1 MINAVIIDDE
11 EISRKTLANLITE
24 YFPDIKLSG
33 TAGSVEEGIAIIRRH
48 APQLVFLDIAM
59 PDGDGFEVLENTR
72 DISFKTIFITAYHN
86 YAIRAFE
93 FSALHYLLKPVN
105 VEDLERAVNR
115 FSTTDTVEVE
125 RERIEILKQGMQDSI
140 KKIALPTND
149 SILFVELDNIIRC
162 EASHNYTIFYLKNK
176 GTVVMSKSLQN
187 YEKLL
192 ASYNFFRVHDKHLVN
207 LKYVD
212 QYRRGKGGFAVL
224 KDGTEIEISIRKKDE
239 FLHYI
244 AMCLPTGKKPSTII

>member
-11 EISRKTLANLITE
+11 EISRKTLANILNE
-24 YFPDIKLSG
+24 YFPDIKLCG
-33 TAGSVEEGIAIIRRH
+33 TACTVEEGISAIRKYTPR
-48 APQLVFLDIAM
+48 LVFLDIAM

-72 DISFKTIFITAYHN
+72 DIPCKTIFITAYHN

-93 FSALHYLLKPVN
+93 FSALHYLLKPIN
-105 VEDLERAVNR
+105 IEELERAINR
-115 FSTTDTVEVE
+115 FSASGTVEFE
-125 RERIEILKQGMQDSI
+125 HERIEILKQGMQDTI

-149 SILFVELDNIIRC
+149 SILFVELDHIIRC

-176 GTVVMSKSLQN
+176 GTAVMSKSLQN

-192 ASYNFFRVHDKHLVN
+192 TPYNFFRVHDKHLVN

-224 KDGTEIEISIRKKDE
+224 EDGSEVEISIRKKDD
-239 FLHYI
+239 FLHQI
-244 AMCLPTGKKPSTII
+244 SIFTGK